1 MAYDIGPKIGIEGE
15 AEYRKQIN
23 DINMTMRTLGTEMK
37 AVSSE
42 FIGNEKSIEAYT
54 AKNEV
59 LSKEIDEQQKKLAL
73 LQQMLAKSA
82 EKYGES
88 DSKTQRWQQA
98 VNQVTADLN
107 KMQSELNQNTN
118 AIESLVDKT
127 EDAAGALDEGGEAA
141 ESFGE
146 RLQAGLA
153 VEAVK
158 AGVEKLSDTIGGIVS
173 SMADYS
179 MESEAAATRVNSY
192 FGETGQVVQETAGV
206 IKEAFTAGFGDSM
219 DNIADNLI
227 AVKQN
232 LEGLSQTDLVSITE
246 QATQLE
252 TIFGSDVSESMRGV
266 NALMQNFGIDAQTAM
281 DYLVAGTQNGLDKTG
296 ELGDNLS
303 EYSVKFQ
310 EAGYSAEEYFQLLT
324 NGMDNGAYSLDKVN
338 DAINEVTTRLN
349 DGTIGDSIG
358 QYSTKTQELFEA
370 WQNGGATQKEVIE
383 SIVGDINNATGQQ
396 EQFNLAQ
403 TAFGT
408 LAEDNGVKMV
418 ASLTSVGNAYDD
430 VSGKA
435 SQFAENS
442 LTSQQKF
449 DSAMRTLQ
457 DAFSPISD
465 IFINTATAIAENV
478 TPIIEKIGE
487 FISNLSPQM
496 QTVIAVIAALA
507 VAIGPVVVVLGT
519 VIGAVTTIL
528 GVVTPV
534 ITALGTLG
542 TTFGSLALLINPVTM
557 VIGSL
562 VAGFIVAYNTSETF
576 RNVVNA
582 AFNAVKDVVSGVL
595 EFIVAILKGDSDKAG
610 EIIDGAMNKI
620 SEVINNVLTAIK
632 DWFSEKFNAIKES
645 VSNIINNVKDTINN
659 VMANIKAIWNS
670 AWDSVSSKITNV
682 IPNIVGAVSDIKNK
696 ISEKFHEIINSAK
709 EWGGNLISGFADG
722 IRGAIGKVTGAVEN
736 VMGRIKDFIGFHS
749 PSKKG
754 EGRFIVDWGQNMV
767 SGFLDG
773 VKMALGDVSDT
784 AGMVTST
791 MSDSLTAPQAVK
803 SGGSVNITV
812 NVGSVRNDNDI
823 KAISESLNRTI
834 RNYSRALGVV

>member
-98 VNQVTADLN
+98 VNQATADLN

-127 EDAAGALDEGGEAA
+127 EDAADALDEGGEAA

-158 AGVEKLSDTIGGIVS
+158 AGVEKLSDAIGGIVS

-192 FGETGQVVQETAGV
+192 FGETGQVAQETAGV

-465 IFINTATAIAENV
+465 IFINTAAAIAENV

-487 FISNLSPQM
+487 FISNLSPEI

-519 VIGAVTTIL
+519 VIGAITSIM

-645 VSNIINNVKDTINN
+645 VSNTINNVKDTISN
-659 VMANIKAIWNS
+659 VMSNIKAIWSS

-791 MSDSLTAPQAVK
+791 MADSLTAPQAVK

>member
-98 VNQVTADLN
+98 VNQATADLN

-127 EDAAGALDEGGEAA
+127 EDAADALDEGGEAA

-192 FGETGQVVQETAGV
+192 FGETGQVAQETAGV

-324 NGMDNGAYSLDKVN
+324 NGMDNGSYSLDKVN

-528 GVVTPV
+528 GVITPV

-645 VSNIINNVKDTINN
+645 VSNTINNVKDTINN
-659 VMANIKAIWNS
+659 VMANIKAIWSS

>member
-98 VNQVTADLN
+98 VNQATADLN
-107 KMQSELNQNTN
+107 KMQSELRQNTEEM
-118 AIESLVDKT
+118 ESLTDGMAET
-127 EDAAGALDEGGEAA
+127 TDALDEGGEAA

-146 RLQAGLA
+146 RLQAGLT

-158 AGVEKLSDTIGGIVS
+158 AGVEKLSDAIGGIVS

-192 FGETGQVVQETAGV
+192 FGETGQVAQETAGV

-383 SIVGDINNATGQQ
+383 SIVGDINNAAGQQ

-487 FISNLSPQM
+487 FISTLSPEI

-519 VIGAVTTIL
+519 VIGAITTIL

-645 VSNIINNVKDTINN
+645 VSNTINNVKDTINN
-659 VMANIKAIWNS
+659 VMANIKAIWSS
-670 AWDSVSSKITNV
+670 AWDSVSSKITSV

>member
-98 VNQVTADLN
+98 VNQATADLN

-127 EDAAGALDEGGEAA
+127 EDAADALDEGGEAA

-179 MESEAAATRVNSY
+179 MESETAATRVNSY
-192 FGETGQVVQETAGV
+192 FGETGQVAQETAGV

-465 IFINTATAIAENV
+465 IFINTAAAITENV

-487 FISNLSPQM
+487 FISNLSPQI

-519 VIGAVTTIL
+519 VIGAITTIL

-659 VMANIKAIWNS
+659 VMANIKATWSS

>member
-98 VNQVTADLN
+98 VNQATADLN

-127 EDAAGALDEGGEAA
+127 EDAADALDEGGEAA

-158 AGVEKLSDTIGGIVS
+158 AGVEKLSDAIGGIVS

-179 MESEAAATRVNSY
+179 MESETAATRVNSY
-192 FGETGQVVQETAGV
+192 FGETGQVAQETAGV

-418 ASLTSVGNAYDD
+418 ASLTSVGNTYDD

-487 FISNLSPQM
+487 FISNLSPQI
-496 QTVIAVIAALA
+496 QTVIAVIATLA

-519 VIGAVTTIL
+519 VIGAITTIL

-645 VSNIINNVKDTINN
+645 VSNTINNVKDTISN
-659 VMANIKAIWNS
+659 VMSNIKATWSS

>member
-98 VNQVTADLN
+98 VNQATADLN

-127 EDAAGALDEGGEAA
+127 EDAADALDEGGEAA

-158 AGVEKLSDTIGGIVS
+158 AGVEKLSDAIGGIVS

-179 MESEAAATRVNSY
+179 MESETAATRVNSY
-192 FGETGQVVQETAGV
+192 FGETGQVAQETAGV

-487 FISNLSPQM
+487 FISNLSPQI
-496 QTVIAVIAALA
+496 QTVIAVIATLA

-519 VIGAVTTIL
+519 VIGAITTIL

-645 VSNIINNVKDTINN
+645 VSNTINNVKDTISN
-659 VMANIKAIWNS
+659 VMSNIKATWSS

>member
-98 VNQVTADLN
+98 VNQATADLN

-127 EDAAGALDEGGEAA
+127 EDAADALDEGGEAA

-158 AGVEKLSDTIGGIVS
+158 AGVEKLSDAIGGIVS

-179 MESEAAATRVNSY
+179 MESETAATRVNSY
-192 FGETGQVVQETAGV
+192 FGETGQVAQETAGV

-487 FISNLSPQM
+487 FISNLSPQI

-528 GVVTPV
+528 GVITPV

-557 VIGSL
+557 IIGSL

-645 VSNIINNVKDTINN
+645 VSNTINNVKDTINN
-659 VMANIKAIWNS
+659 VMANIKAIWSS

>member
-98 VNQVTADLN
+98 VNQATADLN

-118 AIESLVDKT
+118 AIESLADKT
-127 EDAAGALDEGGEAA
+127 EEAADALDEGGEAA

-158 AGVEKLSDTIGGIVS
+158 AGVEKLSDAIGGIVG

-179 MESEAAATRVNSY
+179 MESETAATRVNSY
-192 FGETGQVVQETAGV
+192 FGETGQVAQETAGV

-383 SIVGDINNATGQQ
+383 SIVGDINNAAGQQ

-487 FISNLSPQM
+487 FISNLSPEM

-645 VSNIINNVKDTINN
+645 VSNTINNVKDTINN
-659 VMANIKAIWNS
+659 VMVNIKAIWSS

>member
-98 VNQVTADLN
+98 VNQATADLN

-118 AIESLVDKT
+118 AIESLADKT
-127 EDAAGALDEGGEAA
+127 EEAADALDEGGEAA

-158 AGVEKLSDTIGGIVS
+158 AGVEKLSDALGGIVG

-179 MESEAAATRVNSY
+179 MESESAATRVNSY
-192 FGETGQVVQETAGV
+192 FGETGQVAQETAGV

-383 SIVGDINNATGQQ
+383 SIVGDINNAAGQQ

-487 FISNLSPQM
+487 FISNLSPQI
-496 QTVIAVIAALA
+496 QTVIAVIATLA

-659 VMANIKAIWNS
+659 VMANIKAIWSS
-670 AWDSVSSKITNV
+670 AWDSVASKITNV

>member
-15 AEYRKQIN
+15 TEYRKQIN

-98 VNQVTADLN
+98 VNQATADLN

-127 EDAAGALDEGGEAA
+127 EDAADALDEGGEAA

-158 AGVEKLSDTIGGIVS
+158 AGVEKLSDAIGGIVS

-179 MESEAAATRVNSY
+179 IESEAAATRVNSY
-192 FGETGQVVQETAGV
+192 FGETGQVAQETAGV

-383 SIVGDINNATGQQ
+383 SIVGDINNAAGQQ

-487 FISNLSPQM
+487 FISNLSPEM

-645 VSNIINNVKDTINN
+645 VSNTINNVKDTINN

-791 MSDSLTAPQAVK
+791 MADSLTAPQAVK

>member
-98 VNQVTADLN
+98 VNQATADLN

-118 AIESLVDKT
+118 AIESLADKT
-127 EDAAGALDEGGEAA
+127 EEAADALDEGGEAA

-158 AGVEKLSDTIGGIVS
+158 AGVEKLSDAIGGIVS

-179 MESEAAATRVNSY
+179 MESEEAATRVNSY
-192 FGETGQVVQETAGV
+192 FGETGQVAQETAGV

-487 FISNLSPQM
+487 FISNLSPEM

-645 VSNIINNVKDTINN
+645 VSNTINNVKDTISN
-659 VMANIKAIWNS
+659 VMSNIKAIWSS

>member
-98 VNQVTADLN
+98 VNQATADLN

-118 AIESLVDKT
+118 AIESLADKT
-127 EDAAGALDEGGEAA
+127 EEAADALDEGGEAA

-158 AGVEKLSDTIGGIVS
+158 AGVEKLSDAIGGIVS

-192 FGETGQVVQETAGV
+192 FGETGQVAQETAGV

-383 SIVGDINNATGQQ
+383 SIVGDINNAAGQQ

-487 FISNLSPQM
+487 FISNLSPEM

-519 VIGAVTTIL
+519 VIGAITSIM

-645 VSNIINNVKDTINN
+645 VSNTINNVKDTINN
-659 VMANIKAIWNS
+659 VMANIKAIWSS
-670 AWDSVSSKITNV
+670 AWDSVASKITNV

>member
-98 VNQVTADLN
+98 VNQATADLN

-127 EDAAGALDEGGEAA
+127 EDAADALDEGGEAA

-179 MESEAAATRVNSY
+179 MESETAATRVNSY
-192 FGETGQVVQETAGV
+192 FGETGQVAQETAGV

-418 ASLTSVGNAYDD
+418 ASLTSVGDAYDD

-487 FISNLSPQM
+487 FISNLSPQI

-507 VAIGPVVVVLGT
+507 IAIGPVVVVLGT

-645 VSNIINNVKDTINN
+645 VSNTINNVKDTINN

>member
-98 VNQVTADLN
+98 VNQATADLN

-127 EDAAGALDEGGEAA
+127 EDAADALDEGGEAA

-179 MESEAAATRVNSY
+179 MESETAATRVNSY
-192 FGETGQVVQETAGV
+192 FGETGQVAQETAGV

-457 DAFSPISD
+457 DAFSSISD

-487 FISNLSPQM
+487 FISNLSPQI

-519 VIGAVTTIL
+519 VIGAITTIL

-645 VSNIINNVKDTINN
+645 VSNTINNVKDTISN
-659 VMANIKAIWNS
+659 VMANIKAIWSS

-696 ISEKFHEIINSAK
+696 ISENSM
-709 EWGGNLISGFADG
+709 
-722 IRGAIGKVTGAVEN
+722 R
-736 VMGRIKDFIGFHS
+736 
-749 PSKKG
+749 
-754 EGRFIVDWGQNMV
+754 
-767 SGFLDG
+767 
-773 VKMALGDVSDT
+773 
-784 AGMVTST
+784 
-791 MSDSLTAPQAVK
+791 
-803 SGGSVNITV
+803 
-812 NVGSVRNDNDI
+812 
-823 KAISESLNRTI
+823 
-834 RNYSRALGVV
+834 

>member
-98 VNQVTADLN
+98 VNQATADLN

-118 AIESLVDKT
+118 AIESLADKT
-127 EDAAGALDEGGEAA
+127 EEAADALDEGGEAA

-158 AGVEKLSDTIGGIVS
+158 AGVEKLSDAIGGIVG

-179 MESEAAATRVNSY
+179 MESETAATRVNSY
-192 FGETGQVVQETAGV
+192 FGETGQVAQETAGV

-487 FISNLSPQM
+487 FISNLSPEM

-519 VIGAVTTIL
+519 VIGAITSIM

-645 VSNIINNVKDTINN
+645 VSNTINNVKDTINN
-659 VMANIKAIWNS
+659 VMANIKAIWSS

>member
-98 VNQVTADLN
+98 VNQATADLN

-158 AGVEKLSDTIGGIVS
+158 AGVEKLSDAIGGIVS

-179 MESEAAATRVNSY
+179 MESETAATRVNSY
-192 FGETGQVVQETAGV
+192 FGETGQVAQETAGV

-232 LEGLSQTDLVSITE
+232 LDGLSQTDLVSITE

-408 LAEDNGVKMV
+408 VAEDNGVKMV

-465 IFINTATAIAENV
+465 IFVNTATAIAEKV

-487 FISNLSPQM
+487 FISGLSPEM

-507 VAIGPVVVVLGT
+507 VAIGPVIVVLGT
-519 VIGAVTTIL
+519 VIGVVTTIL
-528 GVVTPV
+528 GVITSV

-542 TTFGSLALLINPVTM
+542 TTFGGLALLINPVTM

-576 RNVVNA
+576 RNTVNA

-620 SEVINNVLTAIK
+620 SEIINKVLTAIK
-632 DWFSEKFNAIKES
+632 DWFSEKFNAIKET
-645 VSNIINNVKDTINN
+645 VSNTINNVKETISN
-659 VMANIKAIWNS
+659 VMESIKATWSS

-722 IRGAIGKVTGAVEN
+722 IKGAIGKVTGAVQN
-736 VMGRIKDFIGFHS
+736 VMGSIKDFIGFHS

>member
-98 VNQVTADLN
+98 VNQATADLN

-127 EDAAGALDEGGEAA
+127 EDAADALDEGGEAA

-158 AGVEKLSDTIGGIVS
+158 AGVEKLSDAIGGIVS

-192 FGETGQVVQETAGV
+192 FGETGQVAQETAGV

-487 FISNLSPQM
+487 FISNLSPEM

-519 VIGAVTTIL
+519 VIGAITSIM

-645 VSNIINNVKDTINN
+645 VSNTINNVKDTINN
-659 VMANIKAIWNS
+659 VMANIKAIWSS

>member
-98 VNQVTADLN
+98 VNQATADLN

-118 AIESLVDKT
+118 AIESLADKT
-127 EDAAGALDEGGEAA
+127 EEAADALDEGGEAA

-158 AGVEKLSDTIGGIVS
+158 AGVEKLSDAIGGIVG

-179 MESEAAATRVNSY
+179 MESETAATRVNSY
-192 FGETGQVVQETAGV
+192 FGETGQVAQETAGV

-383 SIVGDINNATGQQ
+383 SIVGDINNAAGQQ

-487 FISNLSPQM
+487 FISNLSPEM

-645 VSNIINNVKDTINN
+645 VSNTINNVKDTINN
-659 VMANIKAIWNS
+659 VMANIKAIWSS

>member
-23 DINMTMRTLGTEMK
+23 DINMTMRTLSTEMK

-98 VNQVTADLN
+98 VNQATADLN

-127 EDAAGALDEGGEAA
+127 EDAADALDEGGEAA

-179 MESEAAATRVNSY
+179 MESETAATRVNSY
-192 FGETGQVVQETAGV
+192 FGETGQVAQETAGV

-457 DAFSPISD
+457 DAFSSISD

-487 FISNLSPQM
+487 FISNLSPQI

-519 VIGAVTTIL
+519 VIGAITTIL

-645 VSNIINNVKDTINN
+645 VSNTINNVKDTISN
-659 VMANIKAIWNS
+659 VMANIKAIWSS

>member
-98 VNQVTADLN
+98 VNQATADLN

-158 AGVEKLSDTIGGIVS
+158 AGVEKLSDAIGGIVS

-192 FGETGQVVQETAGV
+192 FGETGQVAQETAGV

-487 FISNLSPQM
+487 FISNLSPQI
-496 QTVIAVIAALA
+496 QTVIAVIAALV

-519 VIGAVTTIL
+519 VIGAITTIL

-645 VSNIINNVKDTINN
+645 VSNTINNVKDTINN
-659 VMANIKAIWNS
+659 VMSNIKATWSS

>member
-98 VNQVTADLN
+98 VNQATADLN

-127 EDAAGALDEGGEAA
+127 EDAADALDEGGEVA

-158 AGVEKLSDTIGGIVS
+158 AGVEKLSDAIGGIVS

-179 MESEAAATRVNSY
+179 MESETAATRVNSY
-192 FGETGQVVQETAGV
+192 FGETGQVAQETAGV

-383 SIVGDINNATGQQ
+383 SIVGDINNAAGQQ

-487 FISNLSPQM
+487 FISNLSPEM

-645 VSNIINNVKDTINN
+645 VSNTINNVKDTINN
-659 VMANIKAIWNS
+659 VMANIKAIWSS
-670 AWDSVSSKITNV
+670 AWDSVASKITNV

>member
-98 VNQVTADLN
+98 VNQATADLN

-127 EDAAGALDEGGEAA
+127 EDAADALDEGGEAA

-158 AGVEKLSDTIGGIVS
+158 AGVEKLSDAIGGIVS

-179 MESEAAATRVNSY
+179 MESETAATRVNSY
-192 FGETGQVVQETAGV
+192 FGETGQVAQETAGV

-324 NGMDNGAYSLDKVN
+324 NCMDNGAYSLDKVN

-478 TPIIEKIGE
+478 TPIIEKIG
-487 FISNLSPQM
+487 
-496 QTVIAVIAALA
+496 
-507 VAIGPVVVVLGT
+507 
-519 VIGAVTTIL
+519 
-528 GVVTPV
+528 
-534 ITALGTLG
+534 
-542 TTFGSLALLINPVTM
+542 
-557 VIGSL
+557 
-562 VAGFIVAYNTSETF
+562 
-576 RNVVNA
+576 
-582 AFNAVKDVVSGVL
+582 
-595 EFIVAILKGDSDKAG
+595 
-610 EIIDGAMNKI
+610 
-620 SEVINNVLTAIK
+620 
-632 DWFSEKFNAIKES
+632 
-645 VSNIINNVKDTINN
+645 
-659 VMANIKAIWNS
+659 
-670 AWDSVSSKITNV
+670 
-682 IPNIVGAVSDIKNK
+682 
-696 ISEKFHEIINSAK
+696 
-709 EWGGNLISGFADG
+709 
-722 IRGAIGKVTGAVEN
+722 
-736 VMGRIKDFIGFHS
+736 
-749 PSKKG
+749 
-754 EGRFIVDWGQNMV
+754 
-767 SGFLDG
+767 
-773 VKMALGDVSDT
+773 
-784 AGMVTST
+784 
-791 MSDSLTAPQAVK
+791 
-803 SGGSVNITV
+803 
-812 NVGSVRNDNDI
+812 
-823 KAISESLNRTI
+823 
-834 RNYSRALGVV
+834 

>member
-1 MAYDIGPKIGIEGE
+1 
-15 AEYRKQIN
+15 
-23 DINMTMRTLGTEMK
+23 
-37 AVSSE
+37 
-42 FIGNEKSIEAYT
+42 
-54 AKNEV
+54 
-59 LSKEIDEQQKKLAL
+59 
-73 LQQMLAKSA
+73 
-82 EKYGES
+82 
-88 DSKTQRWQQA
+88 
-98 VNQVTADLN
+98 
-107 KMQSELNQNTN
+107 
-118 AIESLVDKT
+118 
-127 EDAAGALDEGGEAA
+127 
-141 ESFGE
+141 
-146 RLQAGLA
+146 
-153 VEAVK
+153 
-158 AGVEKLSDTIGGIVS
+158 
-173 SMADYS
+173 
-179 MESEAAATRVNSY
+179 
-192 FGETGQVVQETAGV
+192 
-206 IKEAFTAGFGDSM
+206 
-219 DNIADNLI
+219 
-227 AVKQN
+227 
-232 LEGLSQTDLVSITE
+232 
-246 QATQLE
+246 
-252 TIFGSDVSESMRGV
+252 
-266 NALMQNFGIDAQTAM
+266 
-281 DYLVAGTQNGLDKTG
+281 
-296 ELGDNLS
+296 
-303 EYSVKFQ
+303 
-310 EAGYSAEEYFQLLT
+310 
-324 NGMDNGAYSLDKVN
+324 DNGAYSLDKVN

-487 FISNLSPQM
+487 FISNLSPQI

-519 VIGAVTTIL
+519 VIGAITTIL

-645 VSNIINNVKDTINN
+645 VSNIINNVKDTISN
-659 VMANIKAIWNS
+659 VMSNIKATWSS

-791 MSDSLTAPQAVK
+791 MADSLTAPQAVK

>member
-98 VNQVTADLN
+98 VNQATADLN

-127 EDAAGALDEGGEAA
+127 EDAADALDEGGEAA

-158 AGVEKLSDTIGGIVS
+158 AGVEKLSDAIGGIVS

-179 MESEAAATRVNSY
+179 MESETAATRVNSY
-192 FGETGQVVQETAGV
+192 FGETGQVAQETAGV

-487 FISNLSPQM
+487 FISNLSPQI

-519 VIGAVTTIL
+519 VIGAITTIL

-645 VSNIINNVKDTINN
+645 VSNTINNVKDTISN
-659 VMANIKAIWNS
+659 VMSNIKATWSS

>member
-98 VNQVTADLN
+98 VNQATADLN

-127 EDAAGALDEGGEAA
+127 EDAADALDEGGEAA

-158 AGVEKLSDTIGGIVS
+158 AGVEKLSDAIGGIVS

-179 MESEAAATRVNSY
+179 MESETAATRVNSY
-192 FGETGQVVQETAGV
+192 FGETGQVAQETAGV

-487 FISNLSPQM
+487 FISNLSPQI
-496 QTVIAVIAALA
+496 QTVIAVIAVLA

-519 VIGAVTTIL
+519 VIGAITTIL

-645 VSNIINNVKDTINN
+645 VSNTINNVKDTISN
-659 VMANIKAIWNS
+659 VMSNIKATWSS

>member
-98 VNQVTADLN
+98 VNQATADLN

-127 EDAAGALDEGGEAA
+127 EEAADALDEGGEAA

-158 AGVEKLSDTIGGIVS
+158 AGVEKLSDAIGGIVS

-192 FGETGQVVQETAGV
+192 FGETGQVAQETAGV

-383 SIVGDINNATGQQ
+383 SIVGDINNAAGQQ

-487 FISNLSPQM
+487 FISNLSPEM

-519 VIGAVTTIL
+519 VIGAITNIM

-645 VSNIINNVKDTINN
+645 VSNTINNVKDTINN
-659 VMANIKAIWNS
+659 VMANIKAIWSS

>member
-98 VNQVTADLN
+98 VNQATADLN

-127 EDAAGALDEGGEAA
+127 EDAADALDEGGEAA

-158 AGVEKLSDTIGGIVS
+158 AGVEKLSDAIGGIVS
-173 SMADYS
+173 SMDDYS

-192 FGETGQVVQETAGV
+192 FGETGQVAQETAGV

-465 IFINTATAIAENV
+465 IFINTAAAIAENV

-487 FISNLSPQM
+487 FISNLSPEI

-519 VIGAVTTIL
+519 VIGAITSIM

-645 VSNIINNVKDTINN
+645 VSNTINNVKDTISN
-659 VMANIKAIWNS
+659 VMSNIKAIWSS

-696 ISEKFHEIINSAK
+696 ISEKFREIINSAK

-791 MSDSLTAPQAVK
+791 MADSLTAPQAVK

>member
-98 VNQVTADLN
+98 VNQATADLN

-118 AIESLVDKT
+118 AIESLADKT
-127 EDAAGALDEGGEAA
+127 EEAADALDEGGEAA

-158 AGVEKLSDTIGGIVS
+158 AGVEKLSDAIGGIVG

-179 MESEAAATRVNSY
+179 MESETAATRVNSY
-192 FGETGQVVQETAGV
+192 FGETGQVAQETAGV

-383 SIVGDINNATGQQ
+383 SIVGDINNAAGQQ

-487 FISNLSPQM
+487 FISNLSPEM

-645 VSNIINNVKDTINN
+645 VSNTINNVKDTINN
-659 VMANIKAIWNS
+659 VMANIKAIWSS
-670 AWDSVSSKITNV
+670 AWDSVASKITNV

>member
-98 VNQVTADLN
+98 VNQATADLN

-127 EDAAGALDEGGEAA
+127 EDAADALDEGGEAA

-158 AGVEKLSDTIGGIVS
+158 AGVEKLSDAIGGIVS

-179 MESEAAATRVNSY
+179 IESEAAATRVNSY
-192 FGETGQVVQETAGV
+192 FGETGQVAQETAGV
-206 IKEAFTAGFGDSM
+206 IKEAFTAGFDDSM

-449 DSAMRTLQ
+449 DSTMRTLQ

-465 IFINTATAIAENV
+465 IFINTAAAIAENV

-487 FISNLSPQM
+487 FISNLSPQI

-620 SEVINNVLTAIK
+620 SEVINNVLMAIK

-645 VSNIINNVKDTINN
+645 VSNTINNVKDTINN
-659 VMANIKAIWNS
+659 VMANIKAIWSS

>member
-98 VNQVTADLN
+98 VNQATADLN

-179 MESEAAATRVNSY
+179 MESETAATRVNSY
-192 FGETGQVVQETAGV
+192 FGETGQVAQETAGV

-383 SIVGDINNATGQQ
+383 SIVGDINNAAGQQ

-487 FISNLSPQM
+487 FISNLSPQI

-645 VSNIINNVKDTINN
+645 VSNTINNVKDTINN

>member
-1 MAYDIGPKIGIEGE
+1 
-15 AEYRKQIN
+15 
-23 DINMTMRTLGTEMK
+23 
-37 AVSSE
+37 
-42 FIGNEKSIEAYT
+42 
-54 AKNEV
+54 
-59 LSKEIDEQQKKLAL
+59 
-73 LQQMLAKSA
+73 
-82 EKYGES
+82 
-88 DSKTQRWQQA
+88 
-98 VNQVTADLN
+98 
-107 KMQSELNQNTN
+107 
-118 AIESLVDKT
+118 
-127 EDAAGALDEGGEAA
+127 
-141 ESFGE
+141 
-146 RLQAGLA
+146 
-153 VEAVK
+153 
-158 AGVEKLSDTIGGIVS
+158 
-173 SMADYS
+173 
-179 MESEAAATRVNSY
+179 
-192 FGETGQVVQETAGV
+192 
-206 IKEAFTAGFGDSM
+206 M

-383 SIVGDINNATGQQ
+383 SIVGDINNATEQQ

-487 FISNLSPQM
+487 FISNLSPQI

-519 VIGAVTTIL
+519 VIGAITTIL

-645 VSNIINNVKDTINN
+645 VSNTINNVKDTISN
-659 VMANIKAIWNS
+659 VMSNIKATWSS

>member
-23 DINMTMRTLGTEMK
+23 DINMTMRTLGTEMR

-98 VNQVTADLN
+98 VNQATADLN
-107 KMQSELNQNTN
+107 KMQSELRQNTEEM
-118 AIESLVDKT
+118 ESLADKT
-127 EDAAGALDEGGEAA
+127 EDAADALEEGGDAA

-158 AGVEKLSDTIGGIVS
+158 AGVEKLSDALGGIVG

-192 FGETGQVVQETAGV
+192 FGETGQVAQETADV

-487 FISNLSPQM
+487 FISNLSPQI

-519 VIGAVTTIL
+519 VIGAITTIL

-645 VSNIINNVKDTINN
+645 VSNTINNVKDTISN
-659 VMANIKAIWNS
+659 VMSNIKATWSS

>member
-98 VNQVTADLN
+98 VNQATADLN

-127 EDAAGALDEGGEAA
+127 EDAADALDEGGEAA

-158 AGVEKLSDTIGGIVS
+158 AGVEKLSDAIGGIVS

-192 FGETGQVVQETAGV
+192 FGETGQVAQETAGV

-310 EAGYSAEEYFQLLT
+310 EAGYSAQEYFQLLT

-659 VMANIKAIWNS
+659 VMANIKATWSS

>member
-98 VNQVTADLN
+98 VNQATADLN

-127 EDAAGALDEGGEAA
+127 EDAADALDEGGEAA

-192 FGETGQVVQETAGV
+192 FGETGQVAQETAGV

-487 FISNLSPQM
+487 FISNLSPQI

-519 VIGAVTTIL
+519 VIGAITTIL

-645 VSNIINNVKDTINN
+645 VSNTINNVKDTISN
-659 VMANIKAIWNS
+659 VMSNIKATWSS

>member
-98 VNQVTADLN
+98 VNQATADLN

-146 RLQAGLA
+146 RLQAGLT

-158 AGVEKLSDTIGGIVS
+158 AGVEKLSDAIGGIVS

-179 MESEAAATRVNSY
+179 MESETAATRVNSY
-192 FGETGQVVQETAGV
+192 FGETGQVAQETAGV

-418 ASLTSVGNAYDD
+418 ASLTSVGDAYDD

-465 IFINTATAIAENV
+465 IFINTAAAIAENV

-487 FISNLSPQM
+487 FISNLSPEM

-528 GVVTPV
+528 GVITPV

-645 VSNIINNVKDTINN
+645 VSNTINNVKDTINN
-659 VMANIKAIWNS
+659 VMANIKAIWSS

>member
-98 VNQVTADLN
+98 VNQATADLN

-127 EDAAGALDEGGEAA
+127 EDAADALDEGGEAA

-192 FGETGQVVQETAGV
+192 FGETGQVAQETAGV

-219 DNIADNLI
+219 DNIADNLM

-310 EAGYSAEEYFQLLT
+310 EAGYSAQEYFQLLT

-487 FISNLSPQM
+487 FISNLSPQI
-496 QTVIAVIAALA
+496 QTVIAVIATLA

-645 VSNIINNVKDTINN
+645 VSNIINNVKDTISN
-659 VMANIKAIWNS
+659 VMSNIKATWSS

>member
-15 AEYRKQIN
+15 TEYRKQIN

-98 VNQVTADLN
+98 VNQATADLN

-127 EDAAGALDEGGEAA
+127 EDAADALDEGGEAA

-158 AGVEKLSDTIGGIVS
+158 AGVEKLSDAIGGIVS

-179 MESEAAATRVNSY
+179 IESEAAATRVNSY
-192 FGETGQVVQETAGV
+192 FGETGQVAQETAGV

-383 SIVGDINNATGQQ
+383 SIVGDINNAAGQQ

-487 FISNLSPQM
+487 FISNLSPQI

-791 MSDSLTAPQAVK
+791 MADSLTAPQAVK

>member
-42 FIGNEKSIEAYT
+42 FIDNEKSIEAYT

-98 VNQVTADLN
+98 VNQATADLN

-146 RLQAGLA
+146 RLQAGLT

-158 AGVEKLSDTIGGIVS
+158 AGVEKLSDAIGGIVS

-192 FGETGQVVQETAGV
+192 FGETGQVAQETAGV

-383 SIVGDINNATGQQ
+383 SIVGDINNAAGQQ

-487 FISNLSPQM
+487 FISNLSPQI

-645 VSNIINNVKDTINN
+645 VSNTINNVKDTINN

>member
-98 VNQVTADLN
+98 VNQATADLN

-127 EDAAGALDEGGEAA
+127 DDAADALDEGGEAA

-179 MESEAAATRVNSY
+179 MESETAATRVNSY
-192 FGETGQVVQETAGV
+192 FGETGQVAQETAGV

-465 IFINTATAIAENV
+465 IFINTATSIAENV

-487 FISNLSPQM
+487 FISNLSPQI

-620 SEVINNVLTAIK
+620 SEVINNALTAIK

-645 VSNIINNVKDTINN
+645 VSNTINNVKDTINN
-659 VMANIKAIWNS
+659 VMANIKAIWSS
-670 AWDSVSSKITNV
+670 AWDSVASKITNV

-812 NVGSVRNDNDI
+812 NVGSIRNDNDI

>member
-98 VNQVTADLN
+98 VNQATADLN

-118 AIESLVDKT
+118 AIESLADKT
-127 EDAAGALDEGGEAA
+127 EDAADALDEGGEAA

-146 RLQAGLA
+146 RLQAGLT

-158 AGVEKLSDTIGGIVS
+158 AGVEKLSDAIGGIVS

-192 FGETGQVVQETAGV
+192 FGETGQVAQETAGV

-487 FISNLSPQM
+487 FISNLSPQI

-519 VIGAVTTIL
+519 VIGAITTIL

-645 VSNIINNVKDTINN
+645 VSNTINNVKDTISN
-659 VMANIKAIWNS
+659 VMANIKAIWSS